1 MNILDAYVKEYGY
14 FNVVFTSVD
23 YELLREIVGNLA
35 KDFNA
40 EILNIYSIM
49 VNIGDVD
56 EDSLHDM
63 FSYQNPI
70 KFIIAPVFPMSFTKK
85 PIKTSYHINISL
97 NDKLKIEKGI
107 EMRLTDLESKYKDN
121 SFINKYLN
129 L

>member
-63 FSYQNPI
+63 FS
-70 KFIIAPVFPMSFTKK
+70 
-85 PIKTSYHINISL
+85 
-97 NDKLKIEKGI
+97 
-107 EMRLTDLESKYKDN
+107 
-121 SFINKYLN
+121 
-129 L
+129 